1 MLESFRNNYVTY
13 EKVTIMSRRMKIKLH
28 NFRIYLRKYVFN
40 SKYIVRNTLAMIIM
54 ATFVVSIYGL
64 TEVVREV
71 QKSKPV
77 TEPTATVTDMYAEAE
92 DDLLSPVETVSVA
105 AVDAPQMRADLT
117 YAVMDSINDNTE
129 MGVEANDLQLVAE
142 VASTEE
148 TTEEPTMVEQ
158 ASINKKP
165 ATTEEPATTAPT
177 TQAPTTQTPTTQ
189 APTTQAPTTQTPTT
203 QAPTTTEAVAET
215 PSNPTTVG
223 TSNRGAVSLSD
234 DDIYLMAAVMTLE
247 CGGESYEGQLAV
259 ANVII
264 TRYLSGYY
272 GSTISDVVY
281 APYQFSVVSTSQFAS
296 ALASPQESCIQAA
309 REAASG
315 VNNVGSF
322 TCFRPTWYIDEADFE
337 SYTIIGNHIFF

>member
-1 MLESFRNNYVTY
+1 MLKVLESFCNNYVTY
-13 EKVTIMSRRMKIKLH
+13 EKVTIMNRRMKIKLH
-28 NFRIYLRKYVFN
+28 NFRIYLRKYVLN

-77 TEPTATVTDMYAEAE
+77 TEPTATVTDLYAEA
-92 DDLLSPVETVSVA
+92 DDELVAPVETVSVA
-105 AVDAPQMRADLT
+105 AVDAPQMRSDFTFAL
-117 YAVMDSINDNTE
+117 MDSMNDSTE
-129 MGVEANDLQLVAE
+129 MSVEANELQLVAE
-142 VASTEE
+142 VAASEE
-148 TTEEPTMVEQ
+148 TTEEATMVEQ

-165 ATTEEPATTAPT
+165 ATTEAPATTAPS
-177 TQAPTTQTPTTQ
+177 TTQTTTTQ
-189 APTTQAPTTQTPTT
+189 APTTQATT

-234 DDIYLMAAVMTLE
+234 DDINLIAAVMTLE

-281 APYQFSVVSTSQFAS
+281 APYQFSVVSSSQFAS

-322 TCFRPTWYIDEADFE
+322 TCFRPTWCADESDFE
-337 SYTIIGNHIFF
+337 TYTIIGNHIFF

>member
-1 MLESFRNNYVTY
+1 MLESFCNNYVTY

-117 YAVMDSINDNTE
+117 YAVMDSINDSTE

-177 TQAPTTQTPTTQ
+177 
-189 APTTQAPTTQTPTT
+189 
-203 QAPTTTEAVAET
+203 
-215 PSNPTTVG
+215 
-223 TSNRGAVSLSD
+223 
-234 DDIYLMAAVMTLE
+234 
-247 CGGESYEGQLAV
+247 
-259 ANVII
+259 
-264 TRYLSGYY
+264 
-272 GSTISDVVY
+272 
-281 APYQFSVVSTSQFAS
+281 
-296 ALASPQESCIQAA
+296 
-309 REAASG
+309 
-315 VNNVGSF
+315 
-322 TCFRPTWYIDEADFE
+322 
-337 SYTIIGNHIFF
+337 